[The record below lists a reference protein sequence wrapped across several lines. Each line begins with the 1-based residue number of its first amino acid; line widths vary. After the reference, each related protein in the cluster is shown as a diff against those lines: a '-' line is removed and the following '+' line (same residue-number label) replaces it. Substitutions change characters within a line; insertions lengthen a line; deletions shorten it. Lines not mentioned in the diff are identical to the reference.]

1 MYACAFVCFSTKAV
15 HFELAGDLS
24 ANSYTAALER
34 FTTWRGRL
42 VEIFSDYGTNYIR
55 AKIYL
60 KASATEVVD
69 SFLTDESVKW
79 TINVSFAP
87 HFGVLWEAA
96 VKSMKFRMRRT
107 KGSQILSQ

>member
-42 VEIFSDYGTNYIR
+42 VEIFSESWTNYFG
-55 AKIYL
+55 AKSYL
-60 KASATEVVD
+60 KASAIKAVG
-69 SFLTDESVKW
+69 KW
-79 TINVSFAP
+79 
-87 HFGVLWEAA
+87 
-96 VKSMKFRMRRT
+96 KC
-107 KGSQILSQ
+107 